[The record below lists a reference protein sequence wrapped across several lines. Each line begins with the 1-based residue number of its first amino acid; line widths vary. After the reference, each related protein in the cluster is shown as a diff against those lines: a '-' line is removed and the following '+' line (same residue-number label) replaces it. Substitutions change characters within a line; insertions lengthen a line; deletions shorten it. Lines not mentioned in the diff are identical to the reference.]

1 MKKIIVLSTA
11 ILLAFSLSVNA
22 QHQHRS
28 GGDKSGKSSMMQGN
42 MMKQGDMMGMMHGKE
57 CPRCGQ
63 MMNQN
68 MPMQKYSMMVNHL
81 PNMQQQLSLTDEQVN
96 QLFDLQTEFKKQ
108 QLDYKSEL
116 RKKQMKLKNLLAENA
131 SASQVK
137 NQMEACSETKIDM
150 KTAAYETAGK
160 MKAVL
165 TSEQKEQLKD
175 TMMQGGMMN
184 KNRGGMMQN
193 NGGGM
198 MQNQNN
204 Q

>member
-1 MKKIIVLSTA
+1 MKKITVLITA
-11 ILLAFSLSVNA
+11 ILLTFSLSVYA

-28 GGDKSGKSSMMQGN
+28 GGDKSGKSSMMQEK
-42 MMKQGDMMGMMHGKE
+42 MTKQGDMMEMMQGKK
-57 CPRCGQ
+57 CPMCGH

-68 MPMQKYSMMVNHL
+68 MPMKKYGMMVNHL
-81 PNMQQQLSLTDEQVN
+81 PNMQQQLSLTDDQVN

-108 QLDYKSEL
+108 QLDYQSEL
-116 RKKQMKLKNLLAENA
+116 RKKQMKLKSLLADKT

-137 NQMEACSETKIDM
+137 NQMKDCSETKIDM
-150 KTAAYETAGK
+150 KIAAYETAGK

-165 TSEQKEQLKD
+165 NNDQKQQMKNM
-175 TMMQGGMMN
+175 MMQQGRMMN
-184 KNRGGMMQN
+184 HGHD
-193 NGGGM
+193 GM